1 MKYHSIK
8 KGLAVILFGIIL
20 MSTILFSN
28 NLIYAQSDHEL
39 NFSWRPVVTY
49 FYENQT
55 AEISFPIYEDPSI
68 HIIEIKD
75 EAGTS
80 LALEDPKVTVDHNGT
95 FVYQITYEPAI
106 SNTEDASPQQSYTTE
121 CSVVVDGLHVIPV
134 SSQLRSDSTEHLLRS
149 SNWGETATVHNFRPI
164 LSFQFHTGYPDL
176 GINSKLYRENIPST
190 YPQPGQTSLLKIGI
204 HNDYTFCNRIVQA
217 PFYIRSSTVGG
228 KPFAPDN
235 WGYDFHQ
242 GYYPF
247 NAPDRTETYTENIFN
262 GNLDENGNLQTMT
275 LDWSPLGQGSASVE
289 RPGSQANG
297 SSWIQYYVKIP
308 DDFATNPEYNVG
320 KGYAVTVSLVLPDRV
335 VERSLT
341 VKVNIGDAPILY
353 NSGHIY
359 HTVNPEDH
367 SDLTEEELL
376 NGVTA
381 RLHDSPDLVSFAELT
396 ENVSKSYEIYNL
408 DTGKPV
414 SKIPKDRVGAYQ
426 IRFTL
431 EDTRNGKSKELNRN
445 VYIVD
450 RHITEQNITLIA
462 NDSSVTTQEL
472 QDNAD
477 HLSNFIVEKTNAK
490 AYYDD
495 GNVVPVSADL
505 KELTADS
512 IIREAPYVVTLTAT
526 KGVESAN
533 MDVNI
538 YVKKPAILE
547 SQIETT
553 YEVLDEQGIPKF
565 QVSEQ
570 AQADLKEYA
579 MPDDTIRVHHTIS
592 NTSIENE
599 EDITVP
605 IQISATLAGDEIVGV
620 DHSVYIYKNDNIAE
634 KEAFGNSSL
643 FLDDSNEI
651 TIPQSDVLHLIYD
664 IVIPSDYQ
672 KNGDLSTILR
682 LRQDEFQYKKIA
694 KVAALPQV
702 LYVQDIDV
710 STTKQSMP
718 LTVEEIIT
726 QMKLTAY
733 DATTPIEMTPD
744 NYKEYM
750 NYKCYTTDGTEVEV
764 GSIDRLNTNAY
775 IIQFEFFD
783 SRALERLKQKG
794 TRRIWISQQHKID
807 EINQVDILYED
818 ITMNEFELNHET
830 SEVLLITLRELSK
843 VKAYDHTTMQEI
855 TNITVDSK
863 ELTTAS
869 PSSDVPYE
877 ISFLISKEDALIV
890 ATGNVRITP
899 NVLSYISIPSSIQ
912 LRDGGAKVV
921 NQGIDQSDD
930 YVGIELEFS
939 MLYDEQQS
947 DIVSPYDFEIQG
959 PSKITLNNSQ
969 TIDSIEAYL
978 YDAQGN
984 KMAESDDNL
993 ILTTLR
999 PLDDHHTSCYLN
1011 IAKKDILV
1019 EGQYQGTL
1027 SIRIDP
1033 RKQ

>member
-1 MKYHSIK
+1 MRYHNIK
-8 KGLAVILFGIIL
+8 IGSTVILFG
-20 MSTILFSN
+20 TILLSAIFFSN
-28 NLIYAQSDHEL
+28 NLIYAQSDQEL
-39 NFSWRPVVTY
+39 NFSWEPVVTY
-49 FYENQT
+49 FHENQT
-55 AEISFPIYEDPSI
+55 AEISFPIYEDPSV
-68 HIIEIKD
+68 HIVEIKD
-75 EAGTS
+75 ENGAS
-80 LALEDPKVTVDHNGT
+80 LALEDPKVVADHNGT
-95 FVYQITYEPAI
+95 YVYQITYEPAI
-106 SNTEDASPQQSYTTE
+106 SNTKDATPSQSYTKE
-121 CSVVVDGLHVIPV
+121 YKVVVDSLNVT
-134 SSQLRSDSTEHLLRS
+134 LDSTELLSNDSDHLLRA
-149 SNWGETATVHNFRPI
+149 SNWGEPATVNNFRPI
-164 LSFQFHTGYPDL
+164 TSFQFLTGYPDFNYK
-176 GINSKLYRENIPST
+176 IYSERSPST
-190 YPQPGQTSLLKIGI
+190 YPQPGQTSQLNILIY
-204 HNDYTFCNRIVQA
+204 NDYTFCNRIVQA
-217 PFYIRSSTVGG
+217 PIYIRSSTVGG
-228 KPFAPDN
+228 KPFDPVQ
-235 WGYDFHQ
+235 WRYRFIP

-247 NAPDRTETYTENIFN
+247 QAPDRNETFTENIFN
-262 GNLDENGNLQTMT
+262 GNLDGNGNIQTMT
-275 LDWSPLGQGSASVE
+275 LDWSPMGQGSDSST

-297 SSWIQYYVKIP
+297 GSYISYSVKIP
-308 DDFATNPEYNVG
+308 EDFATNPEYNVG
-320 KGYAVTVSLVLPDRV
+320 KGYTVMINLVLPDRV
-335 VERSLT
+335 LEQSIT
-341 VKVNIGDAPILY
+341 VKVNIGDEPILY
-353 NSGHIY
+353 SSGHIFQTVDSEN
-359 HTVNPEDH
+359 HTN
-367 SDLTEEELL
+367 LTEEELL
-376 NGVTA
+376 QGVSA
-381 RLHDSPDLVSFAELT
+381 RLYDSPDLAAFNDIT
-396 ENVSKSYEIYNL
+396 ENVSKSYEVYNL
-408 DTGKPV
+408 DTGKMV
-414 SKIPKDRVGAYQ
+414 SVIPKDRVGAYQ
-426 IRFTL
+426 IRFYL
-431 EDTRNGKSKELNRN
+431 EDTRNKKSKTLNRN

-462 NDSSVTTQEL
+462 NDASVTTQEL

-477 HLSNFIVEKTNAK
+477 HLSSFIIEKTNAK

-495 GNVVPVSADL
+495 CTALSVSADL

-512 IIREAPYVVTLTAT
+512 IVREEPYVVTLTAT
-526 KGVESAN
+526 RGAESSS

-538 YVKKPAILE
+538 YLKKPAILE
-547 SQIETT
+547 AQIETI
-553 YEVLDEQGIPKF
+553 YEVVDEQGISKF

-570 AQADLKEYA
+570 EQADLKNYA
-579 MPDDTIRVHHTIS
+579 MPNDTIRVHHTIS
-592 NTSIENE
+592 NTSIDNV
-599 EDITVP
+599 EDINVP
-605 IQISATLAGDEIVGV
+605 IQITAYLGGEETVAV
-620 DHSVYIYKNDNIAE
+620 DHSVYIYKNDNIAK
-634 KEAFGNSSL
+634 KEPFGNSSL

-651 TIPQSDVLHLIYD
+651 TIPHSDVLHLIYD

-672 KNGDLSTILR
+672 KNGDLSIILR

-710 STTKQSMP
+710 STTKHSMP

-726 QMKLTAY
+726 QMKLTVY

-750 NYKCYTTDGTEVEV
+750 NFKCYTTDGTEVEV
-764 GSIDRLNTNAY
+764 DSIDRLNTNAY
-775 IIQFEFFD
+775 IIQFELFD
-783 SRALERLKQKG
+783 PRAPERLKQKG

-807 EINQVDILYED
+807 VINQVDILYED

-843 VKAYDHTTMQEI
+843 VKAYDHTTMQEL

-863 ELTTAS
+863 ELTVAS

-890 ATGNVRITP
+890 VTGNVLITP

-921 NQGIDQSDD
+921 NQGVDQSDD
-930 YVGIELEFS
+930 YVGIELKFS

-984 KMAESDDNL
+984 RLAESDSDL
-993 ILTTLR
+993 TLTTLR
-999 PLDDHHTSCYLN
+999 PLDYQQSSCYLN
-1011 IAKKDILV
+1011 IAKKDVLV

-1033 RKQ
+1033 RKK